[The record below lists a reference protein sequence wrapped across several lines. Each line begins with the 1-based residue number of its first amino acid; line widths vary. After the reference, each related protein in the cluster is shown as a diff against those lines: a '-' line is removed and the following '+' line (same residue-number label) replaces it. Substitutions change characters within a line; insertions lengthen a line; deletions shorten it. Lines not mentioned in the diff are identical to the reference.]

1 MPKVSTFQSLQ
12 EDMNDIEGLII
23 TCQKN
28 DVAKDVLENQGR
40 AIILNIK
47 EHIEELIKD

>member
-1 MPKVSTFQSLQ
+1 MKVSTLQSLQ

-23 TCQKN
+23 SCQKN
-28 DVAKDVLENQGR
+28 DAPKDVLENQAR
-40 AIILNIK
+40 AIILNVT